1 MTRRRAIVWS
11 VLAAL
16 LLMIPLSL
24 RWAGQPERV
33 AGVIMDQVGDSLG
46 LVITAGGSS
55 EYRLRGHPTLVV
67 RDIDVRQPGADT
79 PLLRAERI
87 HLSLPWS
94 TIRARGAMLL
104 AHRLEIDAPQ
114 LDLAA
119 LQRWQ
124 ETRPPA
130 AETRIP
136 TLKNGLEIVRG
147 RIVAADWTIDRI
159 ALALPSLAPDAPV
172 AARLSGRLQSGTTT
186 LPFDLQVALT
196 RPSFD
201 AGLGAAGMATT
212 ITPDWRL
219 PMRMRLGGRLHDG
232 DDGLGL
238 DRLKVGANARHIAD
252 GSQSPFVYGLAGRLR
267 YDSGQLTIAPM
278 GLVIRG
284 RDKIPSLDARG
295 RFGWQ
300 QVVVLDLAGAL
311 AQWPE
316 AWPALPAPIGQSD
329 SALPFTLRYRGPVN
343 LSGDTALELRRDA
356 TRFDSRFRLPD
367 VLAWIEASAE
377 GTPLPPI
384 DGSLTTPVLEITGA
398 TLHDVQIEFDN
409 DPEPEPDNG

>member
-1 MTRRRAIVWS
+1 MTRRRAIVWGA
-11 VLAAL
+11 LAAL

-24 RWAGQPERV
+24 RWVGQPERV
-33 AGVIMDQVGDSLG
+33 AGVIMDQMGESLG
-46 LVITAGGSS
+46 LEITAGGFS
-55 EYRLRGHPTLVV
+55 EYQLRGNPTLVV

-87 HLSLPWS
+87 YLSLPWS
-94 TIRARGAMLL
+94 TIRARGAVLL
-104 AHRLEIDAPQ
+104 AHRLEIDTPQ
-114 LDLAA
+114 LDLDA

-136 TLKNGLEIVRG
+136 TLKNGLQIVRG
-147 RIVAADWTIDRI
+147 RIIGADWTIERI
-159 ALALPSLAPDAPV
+159 AVSMPSLAPDAPV
-172 AARLSGRLQSGTTT
+172 AAQVSGRLQSGTTV

-196 RPSFD
+196 RPAFD
-201 AGLGAAGMATT
+201 AGLGAAGMATV

-219 PMRMRLGGRLHDG
+219 PMRLRLGGRLHDG

-267 YDSGQLTIAPM
+267 YQSGRLTIAPM

-295 RFGWQ
+295 RFAWQ
-300 QVVVLDLAGAL
+300 RDVTLDLDGAL

-316 AWPALPAPIGQSD
+316 TWPALPAPIGQSE
-329 SALPFTLRYRGPVN
+329 SELPFTLRYRGPVN
-343 LSGDTALELRRDA
+343 LSGDTALQLRRDT

-367 VLAWIEASAE
+367 VLAWIDAAAA

-384 DGSLTTPVLEITGA
+384 DGTLTTPVLEITGA
-398 TLHDVQIEFDN
+398 TLHDVQIHFEN
-409 DPEPEPDNG
+409 DPDPDPANE